1 VSGRVPVVIVG
12 GGPAGLL
19 LARLLALAGVESL
32 ILERQS
38 REHVVGRVRAGV
50 LEWGTVELLRAAGVG
65 ERMDRLGTVHDG
77 VGLSFSGRHVRV
89 DFEGLTGKGVMVYGQ
104 TQVTKDLYAAVDRAG
119 VPVVDRAA
127 DVTPHDVDG
136 PEPYVTYVAAD
147 GAPQRVGCDYVAGC
161 DGSHGMVPP
170 PVLRTWERTYPFGW
184 LGILSETPPVDKELV
199 YAHSERGFALCSMR
213 HSMLSRYYVQCPI
226 DDRVEDWPDERF
238 WPELRARLPAELADR
253 LVTGPSIERS
263 LTPLRS
269 FVAEPMR
276 YGRLVLAGDA
286 AHVVPPT
293 GAKGL
298 NLAFSDVHY
307 LAPALAD
314 AVLRGT
320 TTGLDEYSDRALRRV
335 WMAVRFSWWLT
346 TLMHR
351 FAPAEGVEGAQ
362 RAGSGD
368 FDRRI
373 QEAELD
379 YLAGSEAA
387 QRSFAENYVGLPL

>member
-1 VSGRVPVVIVG
+1 MTDQVPVVIIG

-32 ILERQS
+32 ILERQT
-38 REHVVGRVRAGV
+38 REHVLGRVRAGV
-50 LEWGTVELLRAAGVG
+50 MEWGTAELLRAAGVG
-65 ERMDRLGTVHDG
+65 ERMDRHGMVHDG

-104 TQVTKDLYAAVDRAG
+104 TQVTKDLYAAVDAAG

-136 PEPYVTYVAAD
+136 PAPYVTYVTE
-147 GAPQRVGCDYVAGC
+147 GGTHRRVDCDYVAGC
-161 DGSHGMVPP
+161 DGSHGVSRTVIPKT
-170 PVLRTWERTYPFGW
+170 VLRTYERLYPFGW

-213 HSMLSRYYVQCPI
+213 HSMLSRYYVQCPL
-226 DDRVEDWPDERF
+226 DDDVEDWPDERF
-238 WPELRARLPAELADR
+238 WPELRARLPDEVAER

-269 FVAEPMR
+269 FVAEPLR

-307 LAPALAD
+307 LAPALVD
-314 AVLRGT
+314 AVQKRS
-320 TTGLDEYSDRALRRV
+320 TTGLDEYSGRALRRV
-335 WMAVRFSWWLT
+335 WKAVRFSWWLT

-351 FAPAEGVEGAQ
+351 FG
-362 RAGSGD
+362 RDD

>member
-1 VSGRVPVVIVG
+1 VNDRVPVVIVG

-32 ILERQS
+32 VLERQT
-38 REHVVGRVRAGV
+38 REHVMARVRAGV

-65 ERMDRLGTVHDG
+65 ERMDRLGTIHTG

-104 TQVTKDLYAAVDRAG
+104 TQVTTDLYAAVDQSG

-127 DVTPHDVDG
+127 DVTLHGVDG
-136 PEPYVTYVAAD
+136 TDPYVTFVGHD
-147 GAPQRVGCDYVAGC
+147 GVEHRVDCDYVAGC
-161 DGSHGMVPP
+161 DGSHGVSRSAIPP
-170 PVLRTWERTYPFGW
+170 EVLRTWERIYPFGW

-226 DDRVEDWPDERF
+226 DDGVEDWPDERF
-238 WPELRARLPAELADR
+238 WPELRARLPAEVAER

-298 NLAFSDVHY
+298 NLACSDVHY
-307 LAPALAD
+307 LAPALVD
-314 AVLRGT
+314 AVMHDT

-335 WMAVRFSWWLT
+335 WKAVRFSWWLT

-351 FAPAEGVEGAQ
+351 FAGGPAGA
-362 RAGSGD
+362 SDD

-387 QRSFAENYVGLPL
+387 QRSFAENYVGLPF

>member
-1 VSGRVPVVIVG
+1 MIVG
-12 GGPAGLL
+12 AGPAGLM

-32 ILERQS
+32 VLERQT
-38 REHVVGRVRAGV
+38 REHVLGRVRAGV
-50 LEWGTVELLRAAGVG
+50 MEWGTADLLRAAGVG
-65 ERMDRLGTVHDG
+65 ERMDRRGMVHDG

-89 DFEGLTGKGVMVYGQ
+89 DFRRLTGKCVMVYGQ
-104 TQVTKDLYAAVDRAG
+104 TQVTRDLYDAVDAVG
-119 VPVVDRAA
+119 VPVVDRAVG
-127 DVTPHDVDG
+127 VTPHDVAGGAGSTPHVTFATHDG
-136 PEPYVTYVAAD
+136 VEH
-147 GAPQRVGCDYVAGC
+147 RVDCDYVAGC
-161 DGSHGMVPP
+161 DGSHGVCRTVIPP
-170 PVLRTWERTYPFGW
+170 SVLRTWERVYPFGW
-184 LGILSETPPVDKELV
+184 LGILSETPPVDTELV

-213 HSMLSRYYVQCPI
+213 HSMLSRYYVQCPL
-226 DDRVEDWPDERF
+226 DDTVEDWPDERF
-238 WPELRARLPAELADR
+238 WAELRCRLPGEVAER
-253 LVTGPSIERS
+253 LVTGPAIERS

-286 AHVVPPT
+286 AHIVPPT

-307 LAPALAD
+307 LAPALVD
-314 AVLRGT
+314 AVRYGS

-335 WMAVRFSWWLT
+335 WKAVRFSWWLT

-351 FAPAEGVEGAQ
+351 FGG
-362 RAGSGD
+362 GDD

>member
-1 VSGRVPVVIVG
+1 MTEVTERVPVVIVG

-32 ILERQS
+32 VLERQT
-38 REHVVGRVRAGV
+38 REHVLGRIRAGV
-50 LEWGTVELLRAAGVG
+50 LEWGTVELLRSAGVG
-65 ERMDRLGTVHDG
+65 ERMDRHGMVHDG

-89 DFEGLTGKGVMVYGQ
+89 DFKGLTGKGVMVYGQ
-104 TQVTKDLYAAVDRAG
+104 TQVTKDLYAAVDEAG
-119 VPVVDRAA
+119 VPVVDEAA
-127 DVTPHDVDG
+127 DVMPHGVDG
-136 PEPYVTYVAAD
+136 PDPYVTFATGGTTHSVA
-147 GAPQRVGCDYVAGC
+147 CEYVAGC
-161 DGSHGMVPP
+161 DGSHGVCRTVIPP
-170 PVLRTWERTYPFGW
+170 DVLRTWERIYPFGW
-184 LGILSETPPVDKELV
+184 LGILSETPPVDKELI

-213 HSMLSRYYVQCPI
+213 HSMLSRYYVQCPL
-226 DDRVEDWPDERF
+226 DDDVDDWPDDRF
-238 WPELRARLPAELADR
+238 WPELRRRLPGEVAER

-286 AHVVPPT
+286 AHIVPPT

-298 NLAFSDVHY
+298 NLAFSDVYY

-314 AVLRGT
+314 AVLRRT
-320 TTGLDEYSDRALRRV
+320 TTGLDEYSDRALARV
-335 WMAVRFSWWLT
+335 WKAVRFSWWLT

-351 FAPAEGVEGAQ
+351 FG
-362 RAGSGD
+362 GSESDD